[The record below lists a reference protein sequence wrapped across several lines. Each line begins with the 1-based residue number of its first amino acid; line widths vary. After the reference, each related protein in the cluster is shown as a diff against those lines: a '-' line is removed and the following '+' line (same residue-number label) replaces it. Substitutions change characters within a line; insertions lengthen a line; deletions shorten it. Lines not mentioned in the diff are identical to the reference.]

1 MLKRSSNVQFSFKL
15 IMSLN
20 FKILIFP
27 FLVLALSACSRSK
40 GYFSNY
46 VARNVYVDKQEE
58 PQLLASRSQV
68 LPIQS
73 SLVSPSQSLVL
84 GSENQTVKVHN
95 VQSSSRNLNSIVDR
109 KIQKKVLNQ
118 EVVQTI
124 RNFQAQNKLAEKKSG
139 ANHWEPRL
147 KIGVTLLVIGIVLSV
162 FGLGLIGG
170 ISAFVGLLFTILG
183 LLHTYY

>member
-1 MLKRSSNVQFSFKL
+1 MLKRSSNVQFSIKL

-20 FKILIFP
+20 FKILIFL

-46 VARNVYVDKQEE
+46 VARNVYVDKQE

-84 GSENQTVKVHN
+84 GSVNQSVKVHN
-95 VQSSSRNLNSIVDR
+95 VQSSSRNLNSIGDR
-109 KIQKKVLNQ
+109 KIQKKVLHQ

-124 RNFQAQNKLAEKKSG
+124 RNFKAQNKLAEKKSG

>member
-1 MLKRSSNVQFSFKL
+1 MLKRSSNVQFSIKL

-20 FKILIFP
+20 FKILIFL

-46 VARNVYVDKQEE
+46 VARNVYVDKQE

-84 GSENQTVKVHN
+84 GSTNQSINVHN
-95 VQSSSRNLNSIVDR
+95 NQSDMSHPKR
-109 KIQKKVLNQ
+109 
-118 EVVQTI
+118 T
-124 RNFQAQNKLAEKKSG
+124 
-139 ANHWEPRL
+139 
-147 KIGVTLLVIGIVLSV
+147 
-162 FGLGLIGG
+162 
-170 ISAFVGLLFTILG
+170 
-183 LLHTYY
+183 